1 MDLESAIE
9 PEADAQVLMM
19 MGEDHRI
26 FYEAFSKESKPE
38 FKGR

>member
-9 PEADAQVLMM
+9 PEAHAQVLM

-26 FYEAFSKESKPE
+26 FYEAFSKESKPK